1 MDEKNQNVNPENSSG
16 NSKKVVNGNFPN
28 YKKGITSACLVIV
41 VILLA
46 IGVYSGFYTV
56 SETESAVVTTFGKA
70 KLVEEKGLHFKLPY
84 IQLVNKVDTTVK
96 GFEIGYRENGEGDYS
111 EVESESLMITSDFN
125 ILDVDFYISYQVSDP
140 IKYMYA
146 SDDPELILKNI
157 AMSCIRSVIS
167 AYEVDSA
174 ITTGKSGIQAG
185 VKTMIL
191 ENLQKNDIGL
201 ALVDA
206 AIQDVEP
213 PTDSVNNAFKSVET
227 AKQGKES
234 AINEANAYRNQKIPE
249 AEANADKITQEAEA
263 EKTARINE
271 ANGQVARF
279 NAEYEEYKH
288 YPLITKQRMFYE
300 TMQEV
305 MPGLKIVIDDDNG
318 NILKHIS
325 LDDLGDSANYEDPAV
340 LNAAGTVGTVNKND
354 TFSNAASSDSDDD
367 YEDYVD
373 EEEYEDDIEE

>member
-28 YKKGITSACLVIV
+28 YKKGITGVCLVIV

-146 SDDPELILKNI
+146 SDDPEIILKNI

-354 TFSNAASSDSDDD
+354 TFSNASSSDSDDD